1 MSKGFAKRESW
12 SSLLA
17 FVWAGTGAAV
27 GLGNVWKF
35 PYMAGSSGGSAF
47 VILYIGFLAIVAI
60 PVMISE
66 ITLGKIGQR
75 NPIDTFDSLAKIHHK
90 TRAWRFT
97 GHLGAFTLFLIF
109 CFYSVV
115 AGWSLQ
121 YLRFS
126 ISGKLTNI
134 SPNDVQNIW
143 QQFISNPTE
152 MVLASVL
159 FVFFTMGIVLFGVK
173 KGVEKSCSIMM
184 PGLFL
189 ILLALVIY
197 AASQFGLRESLHFLF
212 DFDLSKVS
220 PRTIVASLGH
230 AFFTLAIGAC
240 AMMVY
245 GSYLSKEISV
255 IKSVMII
262 AILDLTVALLSGLAI
277 FPLIFHH
284 GLSPSQGPGLM
295 FISLP
300 MVFSTLPYGNLVG
313 ALFFILLFFA
323 ALSSSL
329 SFAEPLVNFLM
340 ERAAMKRQKAV
351 IAITILTLIGATI
364 CALSFNLWQQARLFG
379 KIGIFDAVADLSTN
393 ILLPI
398 GGILIAIFAGLV
410 VKEKDFNTTPR
421 TKIWFHLW
429 RFLSLYVAPFAIGL
443 VLINSLL

>member
-1 MSKGFAKRESW
+1 MSKGSPKRESW

-47 VILYIGFLAIVAI
+47 VILYIAFLVLIAI
-60 PVMISE
+60 PVMIGE
-66 ITLGKIGQR
+66 ITLGKMGQQ
-75 NPIDTFDSLAKIHHK
+75 NPIDTLDSLAKRHNQS
-90 TRAWRFT
+90 RAWRFT

-126 ISGKLTNI
+126 LSGTLTNV
-134 SPNDVQNIW
+134 SSTDVQNIW
-143 QQFISNPTE
+143 QQFIQNPIE
-152 MVLASVL
+152 MVSASLIFVL
-159 FVFFTMGIVLFGVK
+159 FTMGIVLFGVK

-189 ILLALVIY
+189 ILLLLVLY
-197 AASQFGLRESLHFLF
+197 AASRFGLGASLDFLF
-212 DFDLSKVS
+212 SFDLSKVDTK
-220 PRTIVASLGH
+220 TIIASLGH

-245 GSYLSKEISV
+245 GSYLSEDISV

-262 AILDLTVALLSGLAI
+262 AVLDLLVALLSGLAI

-300 MVFSTLPYGNLVG
+300 MVFSTLPYGNIIG
-313 ALFFILLFFA
+313 AMFFVLLFFA

-340 ERAAMKRQKAV
+340 ERASMKRKKAV
-351 IAITILTLIGATI
+351 VAITILTSLGATI
-364 CALSFNLWQQARLFG
+364 CALSFNLWQHARIFN
-379 KIGIFDAVADLSTN
+379 KIGIFDAVADFSTN
-393 ILLPI
+393 ILLPL

-410 VKEKDFNTTPR
+410 VDEKALNTQRNSLVFQT
-421 TKIWFHLW
+421 W
-429 RFLSLYVAPFAIGL
+429 RFLSLYLAPFAIGL